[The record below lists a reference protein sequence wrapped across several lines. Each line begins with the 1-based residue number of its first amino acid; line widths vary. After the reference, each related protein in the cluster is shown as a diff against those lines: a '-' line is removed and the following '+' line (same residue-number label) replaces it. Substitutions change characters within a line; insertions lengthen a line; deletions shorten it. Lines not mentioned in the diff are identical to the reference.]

1 MRKKSQMELI
11 GIAIVVVLVSLGMLY
26 VVSFNLSSKQ
36 SKLKQT
42 YTHTELASNS
52 LSAMLK
58 TKAVQC
64 GDVTIT
70 ELLQDCVRGASINC
84 NGTNSCDYAN
94 ETINFIL
101 NATLIEYDK
110 AYNFSVSQTNISF
123 LVKNCS
129 RTLTYKG
136 NDWESIES
144 STFPIP
150 LDPGTI
156 LVKLDICS

>member
-36 SKLKQT
+36 SKLKKT
-42 YTHTELASNS
+42 FTHTELASNTI
-52 LSAMLK
+52 SAMLK

-70 ELLQDCVRGASINC
+70 ELLQDCVRGSSINC
-84 NGTNSCDYAN
+84 NGTSSCDYAN
-94 ETINFIL
+94 KTIGFIL
-101 NATLIEYDK
+101 NKTLIKYKK
-110 AYNFSVSQTNISF
+110 AYNLTVSQTNISF

-129 RTLTYKG
+129 EDLTYKG
-136 NDWESIES
+136 REWENRES

-156 LVKLDICS
+156 LVRLDICS